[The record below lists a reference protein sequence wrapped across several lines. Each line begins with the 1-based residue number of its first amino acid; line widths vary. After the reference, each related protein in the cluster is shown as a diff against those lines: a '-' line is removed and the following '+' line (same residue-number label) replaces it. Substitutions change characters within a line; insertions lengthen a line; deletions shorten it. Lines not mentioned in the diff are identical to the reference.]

1 MNIGSV
7 FVDKAGEWKMAGVD
21 YMGPAEGEGSN
32 PPNKGLA
39 SLEIYDPPEMSESMR
54 ARKKTHTW

>member
-1 MNIGSV
+1 MG
-7 FVDKAGEWKMAGVD
+7 GVD

-39 SLEIYDPPEMSESMR
+39 SLEIYDPPEMSDSMR
-54 ARKKTHTW
+54 SRKKTHTW